1 MTEVKTCGKLA
12 DRTFCFAN
20 FEALKDCLFQLPR
33 TELSLEAK
41 EGALV
46 VSNRGKVP
54 AVAVNVSR
62 PGHADT
68 FRASDNFFWLDPA
81 VAGTHR
87 QRGDPFP
94 LRQRR

>member
-1 MTEVKTCGKLA
+1 MTEVKTGGKLA

-20 FEALKDCLFQLPR
+20 FEAEKDCLFRLPR
-33 TELSLEAK
+33 TELSLEAR

-68 FRASDNFFWLDPA
+68 LRALDNFFWLDPA

-94 LRQRR
+94 LRRRR